1 MKTNFDNSKTIQTRI
16 IMPSDLNDRKILFGG
31 KAMLWMDE
39 VAYIAAKRFSQM
51 DTITVSADKILFLE
65 SVYEGE
71 IVKIIG
77 KVENLVG
84 IKIKIRVNIYAE
96 DSKTQEERKI
106 ISGLFTFVALNAVNK
121 PTRVTLK
128 KS

>member
-1 MKTNFDNSKTIQTRI
+1 MEESFNNSKTIQTRI
-16 IMPSDLNDRKILFGG
+16 IMPTDLNDRKILFGG
-31 KAMLWMDE
+31 KAMQWMDE
-39 VAYIAAKRFSQM
+39 VAYIAAKRFSKM
-51 DTITVSADKILFLE
+51 DTITVSADKIQFLE
-65 SVYEGE
+65 PANEGE
-71 IVKIIG
+71 ILKIIG
-77 KVENLVG
+77 EVENLVG

-96 DSKTQEERKI
+96 DPKTQGERKI